1 MRWWDLFCFGLVKIV
16 EMNLLVLWVVFVII
30 FLFKSFLILVL
41 VICVFLIERL
51 GILGVM
57 VW

>member
-1 MRWWDLFCFGLVKIV
+1 MRWWDLFCLGLVKIV